1 MKQISEELIAEIK
14 RLLLNR
20 NNHNKIK
27 EILDSLKEITNE
39 KPKA

>member
-1 MKQISEELIAEIK
+1 MKKISEIQIEEIK
-14 RLLLNR
+14 RLLLAR

-27 EILDSLKEITNE
+27 EILDKLDELNDE